1 MEHLCDILLFGTMGE
16 IGPEVQTILCRHGL
30 RVSAAPFPQNVFRD
44 EPGYRRGLFNA
55 IVRCRPRIILPIGD
69 TLAMARFKGLID
81 HGEPLSAIL
90 GSHRITEEEEEAVKN
105 ARIAVESEGK
115 IRLLG
120 SKVQSYML
128 AESLSIPQPKRYENI
143 ADIRAETQIVFKRDI
158 SFGGHG
164 VHLPKSMEALNNLIG
179 HQSPGEAYLI
189 EEFIEGSDYSLDA
202 VRTGT
207 GMESS
212 GYLCHKPKGNG
223 PAIKRTILP
232 EGDAVLAKMRQSAA
246 AILDHIDYRGV
257 CGMDFRANGDVMLL
271 ECNPRFT
278 GGVAAQAAA
287 GFDIP
292 YLLYNDTNRQMRQ
305 DNIS

>member
-16 IGPEVQTILCRHGL
+16 IGRQVQEILCSHGL
-30 RVSAAPFPQNVFRD
+30 EVSAAPFPQNVFRD

-55 IVRCRPRIILPIGD
+55 IVRYRPRIVFPIGD
-69 TLAMARFKGLID
+69 ALAMARFKRLLNNS
-81 HGEPLSAIL
+81 EPLSAIL
-90 GSHRITEEEEEAVKN
+90 GSHKITEEAENAVRN
-105 ARIAVESEGK
+105 VTIAVESEEK

-120 SKVQSYML
+120 SKVQSYIL
-128 AESLSIPQPKRYENI
+128 AESLSIPQPERYENI
-143 ADIRAETQIVFKRDI
+143 GDISFDGQIVFKRDI

-164 VHLPKSMEALNNLIG
+164 VHLPKTKEALENLIG
-179 HQSPGEAYLI
+179 HQSPGEPYLI
-189 EEFIEGSDYSLDA
+189 EEFIEGEDYSLDI

-223 PAIKRTILP
+223 PAITRSILP
-232 EGDAVLAKMRQSAA
+232 EGDAALAKMRQSAE
-246 AILDHIDYRGV
+246 AILTRLDYRGV
-257 CGMDFRANGDVMLL
+257 CGMDFRADAQGNVLLL

-278 GGVAAQAAA
+278 GGIADQAAA

-292 YLLYNDTNRQMRQ
+292 YLLYLEAIRETNLIQ
-305 DNIS
+305 